1 MKKRKETIETQNEIN
16 NFRPIEAILLLGEP
30 INWECSLQGILLE
43 AKFLIKKQIL
53 FFYDW

>member
-43 AKFLIKKQIL
+43 AKFLIKK
-53 FFYDW
+53 

>member
-30 INWECSLQGILLE
+30 INWERSLQGILLE
-43 AKFLIKKQIL
+43 AKFLIKK
-53 FFYDW
+53 